1 MWGVCHP
8 PFDSVSERGVGED
21 ENELSPQHVPCWPRG
36 HSCRAATAWPPRR
49 GGPDSVPLLAADGL
63 WDFGQDA
70 EGGCL
75 LEVAFFSNFP
85 SLFSWW
91 LLFEGSPQWFPLTHL
106 SAFESKAF
114 HRSGCECGSAG
125 AAGGTEQGLG
135 MLEGRRFGAV
145 SLCPGKVPGELMG
158 STFALSFA
166 PKSGSEPGISV
177 PQEPALVARCP
188 GLPALCRGSGRIP
201 F

>member
-1 MWGVCHP
+1 MRTSCPRSRSRAGLGDTHAGLPLPGPHEGVALTQ
-8 PFDSVSERGVGED
+8 F
-21 ENELSPQHVPCWPRG
+21 LSWPQMACGTLGRTQRV
-36 HSCRAATAWPPRR
+36 AAFWK
-49 GGPDSVPLLAADGL
+49 LL
-63 WDFGQDA
+63 
-70 EGGCL
+70 
-75 LEVAFFSNFP
+75 FFSNFP

-91 LLFEGSPQWFPLTHL
+91 LLFEGSPRWFPLTHL

-125 AAGGTEQGLG
+125 AAGGAEQGLG

-145 SLCPGKVPGELMG
+145 SLCPGKVPGELTG
-158 STFALSFA
+158 SAFALSFA